1 MTAITNVTRRGFLG
15 GSAAAMGGLVLGVKL
30 PLGGRAAQAAAD
42 EAGTLNAFLAV
53 APDGRVTFQNPFCEM
68 GQGTWTSIPTIIAA
82 GTLNGIEI
90 YQSGD
95 LQLAADA
102 FVAAGLSFIFALIA
116 IALMMAWLRRAS
128 FTPFVVYRI
137 ALGVFL
143 LVVAYGVI

>member
-1 MTAITNVTRRGFLG
+1 MHGGGGCNRLVEARPRADIQSACRG
-15 GSAAAMGGLVLGVKL
+15 ALV
-30 PLGGRAAQAAAD
+30 
-42 EAGTLNAFLAV
+42 
-53 APDGRVTFQNPFCEM
+53 
-68 GQGTWTSIPTIIAA
+68 
-82 GTLNGIEI
+82 
-90 YQSGD
+90 
-95 LQLAADA
+95 ADA